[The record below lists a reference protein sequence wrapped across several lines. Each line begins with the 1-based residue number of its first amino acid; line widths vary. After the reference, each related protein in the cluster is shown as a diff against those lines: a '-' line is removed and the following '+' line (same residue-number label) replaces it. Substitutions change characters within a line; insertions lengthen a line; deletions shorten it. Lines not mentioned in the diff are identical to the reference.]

1 MKQITR
7 LAIKPYTKR
16 FTAIEDKINEI
27 VDAYNVITK
36 PVIKGGRK
44 KK

>member
-1 MKQITR
+1 MTQIKK

-16 FTAIEDKINEI
+16 FTAIQDKVNEL
-27 VDAYNVITK
+27 VEAHNAK
-36 PVIKGGRK
+36 EGK